1 MHVVVRAGFKYHM
14 ALGLLAKIKGCSSQK
29 KIPPWRSGPECA
41 AIVETG
47 AGLGFSGRMPPNCK
61 TSYFDYNNEN
71 VYCIT
76 SNLQEIKG
84 LACLY
89 YLKISRYKNI
99 LTKKKKKKPMN

>member
-1 MHVVVRAGFKYHM
+1 LQR
-14 ALGLLAKIKGCSSQK
+14 K
-29 KIPPWRSGPECA
+29 KVAAPKKTIPPWRSGPECV

-47 AGLGFSGRMPPNCK
+47 AGPGFSGRMLPNCK

-76 SNLQEIKG
+76 SNLQEIEG

-99 LTKKKKKKPMN
+99 LTKKPMM